1 MQKFRLTRSKGRKMK
16 KLGKI
21 KTLTIASLSAVAL
34 AAPIA
39 YAQTTSTNQDTQQKT
54 TRGEGRGHGKGWGDR
69 EGRGKGEGR
78 EWRGDKEGR
87 GGIRGMMFR
96 GANLTDD
103 QKAKMK
109 QIGQSFRERT
119 QSLHQALRAKRQELR
134 QASEGGTFN
143 EALATQKLQES
154 ATLQAKL
161 MGEQFRMRQEMLSV
175 LTPEQK
181 TQIEQKRADFKAK
194 RANHNERKV
203 Q

>member
-1 MQKFRLTRSKGRKMK
+1 MN

-39 YAQTTSTNQDTQQKT
+39 FAQSTTTTQDTPQAT
-54 TRGEGRGHGKGWGDR
+54 GERHGGPGKGWGDK
-69 EGRGKGEGR
+69 GRGWGGE
-78 EWRGDKEGR
+78 R
-87 GGIRGMMFR
+87 GGRMGGMMFR
-96 GANLTDD
+96 GINLTDD

-109 QIGQSFRERT
+109 EIGQNFREST
-119 QSLHQALRAKRQELR
+119 KSLHEQLRAKRQELR

-154 ATLQAKL
+154 AGLQAKL
-161 MGEQFRMRQEMLSV
+161 MGEQFRMRQQMLSV

-181 TQIEQKRADFKAK
+181 TQLDQKRAEFKAK
-194 RANHNERKV
+194 RANHGERKV

>member
-1 MQKFRLTRSKGRKMK
+1 MK

-39 YAQTTSTNQDTQQKT
+39 FAQSTSTTRDAQQVT
-54 TRGEGRGHGKGWGDR
+54 GERHGGRGKGWEQRGNREGR
-69 EGRGKGEGR
+69 EGRGWGGEGR
-78 EWRGDKEGR
+78 MG
-87 GGIRGMMFR
+87 GMMFKDL
-96 GANLTDD
+96 NLTDD

-109 QIGQSFRERT
+109 QIGESFRERT
-119 QSLHQALRAKRQELR
+119 QSLHQQLSAKRQELR

-154 ATLQAKL
+154 ATLEAKL

-181 TQIEQKRADFKAK
+181 TQLEQKRAEFKAK
-194 RANHNERKV
+194 RANHGQPNI

>member
-1 MQKFRLTRSKGRKMK
+1 MK
-16 KLGKI
+16 KLGTI

-39 YAQTTSTNQDTQQKT
+39 LAQSTSTTQDPQQQS
-54 TRGEGRGHGKGWGDR
+54 RGEGRGKGWGEHKGRGDG
-69 EGRGKGEGR
+69 EGRG
-78 EWRGDKEGR
+78 WRGDY
-87 GGIRGMMFR
+87 GGEMRGMMF
-96 GANLTDD
+96 GGITLTDD

-109 QIGQSFRERT
+109 QISQSFRERT
-119 QSLHQALRAKRQELR
+119 QSLHQQLRAKRDELR

-154 ATLQAKL
+154 ASLQAKL

-181 TQIEQKRADFKAK
+181 TQLEQKRAEFKAK
-194 RANHNERKV
+194 RANHGERNV

>member
-1 MQKFRLTRSKGRKMK
+1 MK

-39 YAQTTSTNQDTQQKT
+39 FAQTAGTTTTQDTQQAT
-54 TRGEGRGHGKGWGDR
+54 GARHGGHGKGWGQRGDR
-69 EGRGKGEGR
+69 EGR
-78 EWRGDKEGR
+78 EGR
-87 GGIRGMMFR
+87 GGWGKGGMRGMMF
-96 GANLTDD
+96 GGVNLTDD

-109 QIGQSFRERT
+109 QIGESFRERT
-119 QSLHQALRAKRQELR
+119 QSLHQQLRAKRQELR

-154 ATLQAKL
+154 ASLQAKL
-161 MGEQFRMRQEMLSV
+161 MGEQFRMRQEMLAV

-181 TQIEQKRADFKAK
+181 TQLEQKRAEFKAK
-194 RANHNERKV
+194 RANHGERKV

>member
-1 MQKFRLTRSKGRKMK
+1 MK

-39 YAQTTSTNQDTQQKT
+39 FAQTAGTTTTQDPQQAT
-54 TRGEGRGHGKGWGDR
+54 GQRHGGHGKGWGRGGSDR
-69 EGRGKGEGR
+69 EGR
-78 EWRGDKEGR
+78 EGR
-87 GGIRGMMFR
+87 GGWGKRGGMGGMMF
-96 GANLTDD
+96 GGVNLTDD

-109 QIGQSFRERT
+109 QIGESFRART
-119 QSLHQALRAKRQELR
+119 QSLHQQLRAKRQELR

-154 ATLQAKL
+154 ASLQAKL
-161 MGEQFRMRQEMLSV
+161 MGEQFRMRQEMLGV

-181 TQIEQKRADFKAK
+181 TQLEQKRAEFKAK
-194 RANHNERKV
+194 RANHGERNL
-203 Q
+203 QQ

>member
-1 MQKFRLTRSKGRKMK
+1 MK

-39 YAQTTSTNQDTQQKT
+39 LAQSTGSNQNQQEIRGERHGQGKGWGG
-54 TRGEGRGHGKGWGDR
+54 RGEGEGRGD
-69 EGRGKGEGR
+69 
-78 EWRGDKEGR
+78 R
-87 GGIRGMMFR
+87 GGEMRGMMF
-96 GANLTDD
+96 GGITLTDD

-109 QIGQSFRERT
+109 QISQSFRERT
-119 QSLHQALRAKRQELR
+119 QSLHQQLRSKRQELR
-134 QASEGGTFN
+134 QANEGNTFN

-154 ATLQAKL
+154 ASIEAKL

-181 TQIEQKRADFKAK
+181 TQLEQKRAEFKANK
-194 RANHNERKV
+194 ANHGERKV

>member
-1 MQKFRLTRSKGRKMK
+1 MK

-39 YAQTTSTNQDTQQKT
+39 FAQSTSTTQETQQVT
-54 TRGEGRGHGKGWGDR
+54 GERHGGHGKGWEQRGNREGR
-69 EGRGKGEGR
+69 EGRGWGGEGR
-78 EWRGDKEGR
+78 MG
-87 GGIRGMMFR
+87 GMMFKDL
-96 GANLTDD
+96 NLTDD

-109 QIGQSFRERT
+109 QIGESFRERT
-119 QSLHQALRAKRQELR
+119 QSLHQQLSAKRQELR

-154 ATLQAKL
+154 ATLEAKL

-181 TQIEQKRADFKAK
+181 TQLEQKRAEFKAK
-194 RANHNERKV
+194 RANHGQPNI

>member
-1 MQKFRLTRSKGRKMK
+1 MK

-39 YAQTTSTNQDTQQKT
+39 FAQSTTTTQDTPQAS
-54 TRGEGRGHGKGWGDR
+54 GERHGGHGKGWGD
-69 EGRGKGEGR
+69 KG
-78 EWRGDKEGR
+78 GR
-87 GGIRGMMFR
+87 GGRRGGRMGGGMMFR
-96 GANLTDD
+96 GINLTDD

-109 QIGQSFRERT
+109 EISQSFREST
-119 QSLHQALRAKRQELR
+119 KSLHQQLRAKRQELR

-154 ATLQAKL
+154 AGLQAKL
-161 MGEQFRMRQEMLSV
+161 MGEQFRMRQQMLSV

-181 TQIEQKRADFKAK
+181 TQLEQKRAEFKAK
-194 RANHNERKV
+194 RANHGERKV

>member
-1 MQKFRLTRSKGRKMK
+1 MK

-39 YAQTTSTNQDTQQKT
+39 LAQSTSTSQDQQQVT
-54 TRGEGRGHGKGWGDR
+54 GQRHGGGGKGWGKG
-69 EGRGKGEGR
+69 EGRGKGWGGE
-78 EWRGDKEGR
+78 R
-87 GGIRGMMFR
+87 GGRMHGMMF
-96 GANLTDD
+96 GGLNLTDD

-109 QIGQSFRERT
+109 QIGQSFREST
-119 QSLHQALRAKRQELR
+119 QSLREQLRAKRQELR
-134 QASEGGTFN
+134 QANEGGTFN

-154 ATLQAKL
+154 ASLQAKL
-161 MGEQFRMRQEMLSV
+161 MGEQFKMRQEMLSV

-181 TQIEQKRADFKAK
+181 TQLEQKRAEFKAK
-194 RANHNERKV
+194 RANHGAQKV